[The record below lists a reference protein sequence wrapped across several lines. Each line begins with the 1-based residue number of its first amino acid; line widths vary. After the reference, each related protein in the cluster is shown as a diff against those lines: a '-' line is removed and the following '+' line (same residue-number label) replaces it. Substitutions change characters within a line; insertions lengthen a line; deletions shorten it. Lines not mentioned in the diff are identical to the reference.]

1 MRRVVSGNG
10 LGRLGVWGLSTE
22 MEGAGRRI
30 GRGAGG
36 RARFS
41 EGLRSPE
48 PQAGPTLASHPPSPL
63 DGTVCCD
70 LGAGRSCCWPHPTDE
85 ETEAQGDCASCPT
98 TPRC

>member
-10 LGRLGVWGLSTE
+10 LGRLGVWGLSTAI
-22 MEGAGRRI
+22 EGPGRRI

-48 PQAGPTLASHPPSPL
+48 PPAGPTLASHPPSPL
-63 DGTVCCD
+63 DRAVCYD
-70 LGAGRSCCWPHPTDE
+70 LAWGRSCC
-85 ETEAQGDCASCPT
+85 
-98 TPRC
+98 